1 MNISYKSIR
10 ELRDNGLNI
19 FSIFIRPESENEIKK
34 MLKLRKLSDEEYTKR
49 LKDYYDSELFLEKSK
64 QDFDMIFKNS
74 YDNESLEEF
83 CEFIKNEFIKEEK
96 DSTDFQ
102 FEQSIEKLLLED
114 RKLENDIIIARELSI
129 YEKREKNDKEEK

>member
-1 MNISYKSIR
+1 
-10 ELRDNGLNI
+10 
-19 FSIFIRPESENEIKK
+19 
-34 MLKLRKLSDEEYTKR
+34 MLKLIKLLDEEYTKR

-74 YDNESLEEF
+74 YDNEF

-102 FEQSIEKLLLED
+102 FEQNIEKLLLED
-114 RKLENDIIIARELSI
+114 RKLENDIIIARELL
-129 YEKREKNDKEEK
+129 